1 MSEDNILT
9 QENER
14 KLNNNEEE
22 SKNDFKDSLMKKI
35 MNEKIERKQ
44 KETKIFEELFF
55 SQSEEKNRNKMNNF
69 IDTLFDK
76 NN

>member
-22 SKNDFKDSLMKKI
+22 SKNDFKDSLMKRI
-35 MNEKIERKQ
+35 MNEKIERKE

>member
-22 SKNDFKDSLMKKI
+22 SKNDFKDNLMKKI
-35 MNEKIERKQ
+35 MNEKIERKE

>member
-22 SKNDFKDSLMKKI
+22 SKNDFKDSIMKRI
-35 MNEKIERKQ
+35 MNEKIERKE

>member
-14 KLNNNEEE
+14 KINNNEEE
-22 SKNDFKDSLMKKI
+22 SKNDFKDNLMKKI

>member
-22 SKNDFKDSLMKKI
+22 SKNDFKDSLMKRI
-35 MNEKIERKQ
+35 MNEKIERKE

-55 SQSEEKNRNKMNNF
+55 LNLKKKIETK
-69 IDTLFDK
+69 
-76 NN
+76 

>member
-22 SKNDFKDSLMKKI
+22 SKNDFKDRLMKRI
-35 MNEKIERKQ
+35 MNEKIERKE

-55 SQSEEKNRNKMNNF
+55 SQSDEKNRNKMINF